1 MKNLTKMKK
10 KSIGILSTVLA
21 GTLAFGGMA
30 AAQTAV
36 TTGSVNFRTAP
47 STSSTVIGTL
57 PKGATIDVLA
67 SNDYWS
73 KVTYE
78 SSGKTY
84 TGYISNS
91 YYDFATSNTSTTQ
104 TGIIT
109 SSVNFRTEPSTSSS
123 VIGLLPEGAYV
134 KVLIEGNSWS
144 KVTYEKDGKTY
155 TGYISNSFYKL
166 TSSTNETSST
176 QDGREAVILGS
187 VNFRTGPSLESS
199 LIGQIPEGRTITVL
213 KEVDSNW
220 SQVFYHSPTSGKQYD
235 GYISNRYYQYS
246 DGQASTNTTQNTS
259 VPASW
264 MEKADSIINTGL
276 KYWGVEY
283 RLGADYDKDGSYR
296 FDCSSYTQKV
306 YGKNGIELYRDS
318 RQQSTQG
325 TYVKRSEVRPG
336 DLAFFATQG
345 DYVNGEPRIDHVSI
359 IKEVKTDGTIILL
372 HTYKEGIGVTT
383 STMRPNSGFWN
394 DTFLFAKRVI
404 K

>member
-1 MKNLTKMKK
+1 MKK
-10 KSIGILSTVLA
+10 KSVAILSTVLA

-36 TTGSVNFRTAP
+36 TTGTVNFRTAP
-47 STSSTVIGTL
+47 STSASIMGTL

-78 SSGKTY
+78 SNGKTY

-91 YYDFATSNTSTTQ
+91 FYDFAGNNTTTSSTSEDK
-104 TGIIT
+104 TGVIT

-123 VIGLLPEGAYV
+123 VIGQLPKGAYV
-134 KVLIEGNSWS
+134 GVLIEGNSWS
-144 KVTYEKDGKTY
+144 KVTYESNGKTY
-155 TGYISNSFYKL
+155 TGYISNSYYEL
-166 TSSTNETSST
+166 TSAPLNDTVTN
-176 QDGREAVILGS
+176 QDGKQAVILSS
-187 VNFRTGPSLESS
+187 VNFRTSPSLDSTV
-199 LIGQIPEGRTITVL
+199 IGQIPKGSTIAVL
-213 KEVDSNW
+213 EEVDSSW
-220 SQVFYHSPTSGKQYD
+220 SQVVYHSPTSGKQYE
-235 GYISNRYYQYS
+235 GYISNLYYQYS
-246 DGQASTNTTQNTS
+246 DGQASSTPIQNTS
-259 VPASW
+259 VSTDWLLKSDPIMA
-264 MEKADSIINTGL
+264 TGL

-306 YGKNGIELYRDS
+306 YGENGIQLYRDS
-318 RQQSTQG
+318 RQQATQG

-345 DYVNGEPRIDHVSI
+345 DYVNGEPRIDHVAI

-372 HTYKEGIGVTT
+372 HTYTEGVGVTT
-383 STMRPNSGFWN
+383 STMRPNSGYWN